1 MSFSPT
7 ATVVSKSASQLTSE
21 LYDSTEPNFAPP
33 GGLGIEG
40 LTTHSEFEHH
50 NAELEVEDCASAEA
64 AHKYLRPPGE
74 QKNNSDTDPTRAKD
88 GIFMSTA

>member
-7 ATVVSKSASQLTSE
+7 ATVVPKLASHPTSKLSNP
-21 LYDSTEPNFAPP
+21 TEPNFAPP

-50 NAELEVEDCASAEA
+50 EAELEIEDCASAEA

-74 QKNNSDTDPTRAKD
+74 QKKNSDTNPTGAQE
-88 GIFMSTA
+88 GIFTSTA